1 MKLTESE
8 MTNDSPPVSW
18 SPMNWRDTPSS
29 VSGCGSKL
37 GVTTTG
43 ERTSRPSSCSTKK
56 KARPWWR
63 VPRWCQ
69 NWFSRC
75 HRRIAP
81 LAQIGT
87 GPDEIPS
94 AASRYRPA
102 RPADYTRYQPRL
114 CDRLSKNG
122 YARMIASFRPER
134 RCCTPANRER
144 GRESVAYRGSGYRW
158 REPAGIDL
166 AHFVGRSPEVTDCRS
181 NRGQKRA
188 GLPLSSPHHWLIS
201 DVVNDPR

>member
-134 RCCTPANRER
+134 RCTPANRYARTRICRVSEFRISLARTR
-144 GRESVAYRGSGYRW
+144 GDRPRSLRRPFAGGNRLPVEPGPKARGTALVESPPLAY
-158 REPAGIDL
+158 I
-166 AHFVGRSPEVTDCRS
+166 
-181 NRGQKRA
+181 
-188 GLPLSSPHHWLIS
+188 
-201 DVVNDPR
+201 